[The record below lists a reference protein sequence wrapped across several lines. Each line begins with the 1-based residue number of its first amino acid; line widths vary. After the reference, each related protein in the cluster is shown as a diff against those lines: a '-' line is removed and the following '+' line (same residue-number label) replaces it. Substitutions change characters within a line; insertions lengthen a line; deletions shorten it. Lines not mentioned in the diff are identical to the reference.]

1 MELKKNYRHQF
12 TIDNDAD
19 VKRLFFEN
27 ADTIIN
33 YIIDKVVDFKKETT
47 LDDIVDKTNI
57 LGNYEFTKDSDFIVK
72 YTKGTDSRLCRIYV
86 FRRIDV
92 SDETIF
98 EYCPYCNDE
107 VELSSELKVQVCPNC
122 GMAIVPCSICPL
134 VQKGKCTSNCPLEE
148 HSKILN
154 REL

>member
-1 MELKKNYRHQF
+1 MELKKIYRHQF

-72 YTKGTDSRLCRIYV
+72 YTNGTDSRLCRIDV
-86 FRRIDV
+86 FRRIYV
-92 SDETIF
+92 SDETIHF
-98 EYCPYCNDE
+98 
-107 VELSSELKVQVCPNC
+107 VSL
-122 GMAIVPCSICPL
+122 
-134 VQKGKCTSNCPLEE
+134 
-148 HSKILN
+148 
-154 REL
+154 

>member
-1 MELKKNYRHQF
+1 MEVTKIYQHQF
-12 TIDNDAD
+12 TIDNEA
-19 VKRLFFEN
+19 VAKKLFIEN
-27 ADTIIN
+27 PETIIN
-33 YIIDKVVDFKKETT
+33 LIMNKIVEFKKETI
-47 LDDIVDKTNI
+47 LDDIVDKTKI
-57 LGNYEFTKDSDFIVK
+57 LGNSEYYFTEDSDFIVR
-72 YTKGTDSRLCRIYV
+72 YTKWRLYV
-86 FRRIDV
+86 FRRIV
-92 SDETIF
+92 ISDETIF

-134 VQKGKCTSNCPLEE
+134 AHMGKCSSNCPLEE